1 MQFPYYEF
9 SGSNF
14 EIGRQHGS
22 LARDHV
28 HAHLTMALRN
38 LAGKDVDH
46 ETARSRS
53 RLYMPYIER
62 YSPHFVEEL
71 KGLAE
76 GADISVEDA
85 FILQL
90 RAELAVAPGEDGT
103 ETAAMAREALAHECT
118 TFTVSGKHTADG
130 IPIAGQNADLPAG
143 TRDVGI
149 VMRVT
154 PEDKPALLML
164 TPAGQISYIG
174 INDQGMAVFANFL
187 NTGNWRAGF
196 PRYLL
201 SRTLL
206 EHDSLEAGLARI
218 ADIPRASSRNVL
230 MMDGT
235 GNAVDI
241 ELAVEREARL
251 DPVDG
256 ILAHSNHFVAS
267 ELADLE
273 SSTPDRMQNSCSRL
287 DRMTDLI
294 RNDSGSVTPERTME
308 YFRDRENAPD
318 AICRHLGDGP
328 GDYITFA
335 SVIARPS
342 EGEMWVAMG
351 PPDEYDYVHYSF
363 AG

>member
-1 MQFPYYEF
+1 MQFPSYEF

-14 EIGRQHGS
+14 EIGRQHGTK
-22 LARDHV
+22 AREHV
-28 HAHLTMALRN
+28 QAHLTMALRN
-38 LAGKDVDH
+38 LDGKGVDH
-46 ETARSRS
+46 HTARARAK
-53 RLYMPYIER
+53 LYIPHIER
-62 YSPHFVEEL
+62 HSPHFCEEL
-71 KGLAE
+71 AGLAK

-103 ETAAMAREALAHECT
+103 ETAAMAREAMAHECT
-118 TFTVSGKHTADG
+118 TFAVSGKHTADG
-130 IPIAGQNADLPAG
+130 IPIAGQNADLPSG

-149 VMRVT
+149 VMKVT
-154 PEDKPALLML
+154 PDDKPALLML

-174 INDQGMAVFANFL
+174 INDRGMAVFANFL

-201 SRTLL
+201 SRTIL
-206 EHDSLEAGLARI
+206 EHDSINDGLAKL
-218 ADIPRASSRNVL
+218 AGIPRASSRNVL
-230 MMDGT
+230 MMDAD

-251 DPVDG
+251 DPDDG
-256 ILAHSNHFVAS
+256 ILAHSNHFVAA
-267 ELADLE
+267 ELADCE
-273 SSTPDRMQNSCSRL
+273 TSTPDRMTNSCLRL
-287 DRMTDLI
+287 DRMTELL
-294 RNDSGSVTPERTME
+294 RRDSGSVTPERTME

-318 AICRHLGDGP
+318 AICRYAGDGP

-351 PPDEYDYVHYSF
+351 PPDQFDYVHYSF
-363 AG
+363 SD